1 MSCEEKSQVR
11 RMANFI
17 ALFDSRSFLRS
28 SLPSAGPVDDLQ
40 YFFLIKQYR
49 QYDEPLADAVI
60 ISCKRHLWY
69 LCEELAVMGIF
80 NQELH
85 PMWRAALARK
95 LFETQ
100 MPSIFSPVKPK
111 FPNIE
116 REVSI
121 ISFIEPRSWLI
132 FYLLKMNREEVEW
145 MQLPV
150 EYWALMSGY
159 RKVESF
165 VNNLQVINDAAE
177 RGIKLVTDYKDM
189 TRDSS
194 RQEQLFQVIEEHRNK
209 VASINSKRDLE
220 HV

>member
-1 MSCEEKSQVR
+1 MDNNTFPCEDYKDLVELTVLHLGGKLKARFVFRKPGAFHHARFMSKCIYYLKIQMLNERFIMSCEEKSQVR

-69 LCEELAVMGIF
+69 LCEELAVMSIF

-111 FPNIE
+111 FPNI
-116 REVSI
+116 
-121 ISFIEPRSWLI
+121 
-132 FYLLKMNREEVEW
+132 
-145 MQLPV
+145 
-150 EYWALMSGY
+150 
-159 RKVESF
+159 
-165 VNNLQVINDAAE
+165 
-177 RGIKLVTDYKDM
+177 
-189 TRDSS
+189 
-194 RQEQLFQVIEEHRNK
+194 
-209 VASINSKRDLE
+209 
-220 HV
+220 